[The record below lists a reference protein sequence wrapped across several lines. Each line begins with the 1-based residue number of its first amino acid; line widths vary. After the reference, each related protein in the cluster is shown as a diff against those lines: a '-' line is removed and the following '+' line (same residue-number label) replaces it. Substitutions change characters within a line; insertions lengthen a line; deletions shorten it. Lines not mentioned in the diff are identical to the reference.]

1 MYKINQ
7 HFSNAVKKNG
17 ICLDKDLKYLKYEKL
32 QKEPH
37 GFYCKKWGN
46 DFIIE
51 TNISDCEVVKN
62 LILIAVSYITIYKK
76 PFVIYY

>member
-1 MYKINQ
+1 MKAKSSKYKIKIWRLPMYKINQ

-51 TNISDCEVVKN
+51 SNYPITYISL
-62 LILIAVSYITIYKK
+62 LI
-76 PFVIYY
+76 PVI

>member
-7 HFSNAVKKNG
+7 HFSDTVKKNG
-17 ICLDKDLKYLKYEKL
+17 ICLSKDLKYLKYEKL
-32 QKEPH
+32 QKEPN
-37 GFYCKKWGN
+37 GFYCKKWGD

-51 TNISDCEVVKN
+51 TNISDCEVIKN
-62 LILIAVSYITIYKK
+62 LILIATSYITVYKK